1 MFFIKYLLL
10 LHFKIS
16 YFIARVQTSVENN
29 YSFNTKLNMSVALAF
44 YIMIFYVFCYNLLE
58 NLFNVRYTLFGNY
71 GIFIYFLICTVIY
84 YKLNLTY
91 IRAIELTKKQ
101 ITISRMILL
110 VLLLALLIKIY
121 TSIKN

>member
-10 LHFKIS
+10 LQFKIS